1 MDYTTNHLLWLID
14 QGGHTAD
21 IARKILI
28 EEQNMSIYH
37 WMGAGWY
44 APRGERNTIVYYW
57 CGDNRTQEPDTYHM
71 GLGTPEWLD
80 KQPEAS
86 NAVEV
91 KLPIA

>member
-1 MDYTTNHLLWLID
+1 MDHTTNHLLWLID

-44 APRGERNTIVYYW
+44 APRGELDGADCPECGQQLDEVWAGLLTNGQWIAPRCKW
-57 CGDNRTQEPDTYHM
+57 CATSE
-71 GLGTPEWLD
+71 
-80 KQPEAS
+80 
-86 NAVEV
+86 
-91 KLPIA
+91 